1 MSTPKPK
8 AVENGSKDS
17 NSQISALS
25 GIASNTKVYRKY
37 FGPGEV
43 ASMSL
48 KQRGN
53 VSEDAQEKTRQMACT
68 FIEAV
73 GLRMGFPRKTI
84 GTAQTL
90 YHRFRLFFSMKDFNY
105 FDISQATLYVSAKLH
120 DTIKK
125 PQDILEVAYTV
136 RYPNA
141 VNAVTGIADIDG
153 ERKAEDRRKLLAI
166 ERLVLETIS
175 FNFTIQMAF
184 PYIIKFARQLDTSK
198 DLSRLAW
205 RLCAD
210 SHRTVITLEYPPHS
224 VALSCLYLA
233 ALLATFEAPPLSSP
247 EEATKAQALVDL
259 FSHAG
264 EWESKYLANI
274 EDLHEI
280 CQCILSL
287 LVSAS
292 GSIPHSHNTSPET
305 PPSPSPYPSPRT
317 PNPFKNFSGG
327 PTAAEQTMLFTS
339 SHFLRLKIALR
350 DQHEALKTKGY
361 PFRKRETSKPS
372 NPRATLTK
380 EEIIN
385 TPLAGSKEGDDPA
398 IALIGKNEAT
408 VRFLFGPE
416 A

>member
-1 MSTPKPK
+1 
-8 AVENGSKDS
+8 
-17 NSQISALS
+17 
-25 GIASNTKVYRKY
+25 
-37 FGPGEV
+37 
-43 ASMSL
+43 
-48 KQRGN
+48 
-53 VSEDAQEKTRQMACT
+53 
-68 FIEAV
+68 
-73 GLRMGFPRKTI
+73 
-84 GTAQTL
+84 
-90 YHRFRLFFSMKDFNY
+90 
-105 FDISQATLYVSAKLH
+105 
-120 DTIKK
+120 
-125 PQDILEVAYTV
+125 DILEVAYTV

-274 EDLHEI
+274 EDLHVYSYLHRVLFLI
-280 CQCILSL
+280 ATILLRRL
-287 LVSAS
+287 LRPLLPILLHEHQ
-292 GSIPHSHNTSPET
+292 IPSRTFPEVQ
-305 PPSPSPYPSPRT
+305 PP
-317 PNPFKNFSGG
+317 
-327 PTAAEQTMLFTS
+327 Q
-339 SHFLRLKIALR
+339 
-350 DQHEALKTKGY
+350 
-361 PFRKRETSKPS
+361 SKPCFS
-372 NPRATLTK
+372 HPPT
-380 EEIIN
+380 
-385 TPLAGSKEGDDPA
+385 S
-398 IALIGKNEAT
+398 
-408 VRFLFGPE
+408 
-416 A
+416 